1 LVLHKNHKKSINV
14 HKLILAKEIV
24 LNKVSN
30 ISLIVF
36 ISRF

>member
-1 LVLHKNHKKSINV
+1 
-14 HKLILAKEIV
+14 LAKEIV